1 MSEPTQERS
10 GWRDLELSRRHRRW
24 GRSILATDLDAIIAD
39 LDYFTNE
46 PYLEYKVSGGVVVI
60 AALIDYKAHTGTRK
74 LESTSV
80 DAQSTF
86 ATQAGVPFFI
96 VHYTKGPWTFLV
108 ESFNDIARGKQKDG
122 RYSELAFV
130 SMLHDL
136 RGLPMQLGL
145 ELDRVAPIEVWFGA
159 KAGLGLAA

>member
-1 MSEPTQERS
+1 MSEPAQERS
-10 GWRDLELSRRHRRW
+10 GWRDLELSRRHRGW

-39 LDYFTNE
+39 VDYFTNE
-46 PYLEYKVSGGVVVI
+46 PYLEYKISGGRVVI
-60 AALIDYKAHTGTRK
+60 AALIDYKAYTGVRK

-86 ATQAGVPFFI
+86 ATKAGEPFFI
-96 VHYTKGPWTFLV
+96 VHYTKRPWTFLV
-108 ESFNDIARGKQKDG
+108 EAFNDIARGKRMDG

-130 SMLHDL
+130 SMLHEL

-145 ELDRVAPIEVWFGA
+145 DLDRAEAAPVWFGA
-159 KAGLGLAA
+159 SAGLELAA